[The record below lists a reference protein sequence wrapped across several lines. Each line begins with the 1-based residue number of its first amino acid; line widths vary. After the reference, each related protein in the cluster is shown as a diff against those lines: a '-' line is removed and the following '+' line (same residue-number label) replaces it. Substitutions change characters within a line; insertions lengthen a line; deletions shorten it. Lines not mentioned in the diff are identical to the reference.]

1 MPCMSC
7 GEKPK
12 NTAKDFTKAVIKI
25 NNPEELVLLRK
36 VVVPASMGTEEQI
49 PVEPGRYFN
58 VILEYEA
65 NNHLYI
71 YSSDGI
77 PTDMTANISELEK
90 AIKELGIELDEEEL
104 ARIAADEAL
113 EQEIEDLR
121 NSPDV
126 VDIVADYAE
135 LEAYDTSTL
144 GDKDVIRVLTDE
156 THDDESTYY
165 RWDKPNEQWIFI
177 GAVEGY
183 YTKAQ
188 TDALLDTKQNVLTAG
203 ANIQINDNTISATD
217 TTYTAG
223 TGLTLVSTQFNV
235 NTINSTDWSNLWQ

>member
-1 MPCMSC
+1 MSC

-25 NNPEELVLLRK
+25 DNPESLVLLRK
-36 VVVPASMGTEEQI
+36 ITVPASMGTEEQF
-49 PVEPGRYFN
+49 PPEVGKYFN
-58 VILEYEA
+58 VILQYEA
-65 NNHLYI
+65 NDHIYI

-77 PTDMTANISELEK
+77 PTNTTANIEQLEK
-90 AIKELGIELDEEEL
+90 AL
-104 ARIAADEAL
+104 ATETEDRIAADQAI

-126 VDIVADYAE
+126 VDIVATYAD
-135 LEAYDTSTL
+135 LVAYDTSTL
-144 GDKDVIRVLTDE
+144 GNKDVIRVLTDE

-165 RWDKPNEQWIFI
+165 RWDKPNQQWIFI

-183 YTKAQ
+183 YTKDQ
-188 TDALLDTKQNVLTAG
+188 TDTLLQAKQDVLTEGAG
-203 ANIQINDNTISATD
+203 ITINSENVI
-217 TTYTAG
+217 G
-223 TGLTLVSTQFNV
+223 V

>member
-1 MPCMSC
+1 MVCTSC
-7 GEKPK
+7 GGAKPK
-12 NTAKDFTKAVIKI
+12 CTSRDFTKAVIEI
-25 NNPEELVLLRK
+25 DNPEALVLLRK
-36 VVVPASMGTEEQI
+36 VVVPASMGTEENYP
-49 PVEPGRYFN
+49 PVVGKYSN
-58 VILEYEA
+58 VILQYEA

-77 PTDMTANISELEK
+77 PTDMTANISEIEK
-90 AIKELGIELDEEEL
+90 AIEDLGIELGEETL

-126 VDIVADYAE
+126 VDIVANYAE

-165 RWDKPNEQWIFI
+165 RWNKPNSQWVFI

-188 TDALLDTKQNVLTAG
+188 TDALLNTKQNVLTEGAG
-203 ANIQINDNTISATD
+203 IDISAAD
-217 TTYTAG
+217 
-223 TGLTLVSTQFNV
+223 VISV
-235 NTINSTDWSNLWQ
+235 NTINTTDWSNLWQ